1 MKRLFICLLA
11 LLLLS
16 GCGQAEVS
24 APAPAETPEAR
35 PPQPDWARP
44 AELKAELIQGLNL
57 DGVGDADDAVYISQL
72 QFGDAWD
79 DNCTALRVRLGTGE
93 TMARILP
100 VRGYYTLQTASLF
113 SEDRQAL
120 ILEVQC
126 PGSNWG
132 AANLFVYD
140 VFPAGN
146 DPAPSIVDRTFYSAD
161 DEPLLEAWRI
171 TDGTV
176 PVEIGGSPLQG
187 LTVYTSGAQGQ
198 WREAG
203 DRGLNIWSALQTGS
217 GISSDIHRT
226 YSPHMRL
233 RQSSD
238 SRVGLRALRQRRSK
252 VRILRAPPGSGE
264 PSCCIRNEGQ
274 GWNAPLSGRRI

>member
-1 MKRLFICLLA
+1 MA

-44 AELKAELIQGLNL
+44 AELKAELFQGLNL

-93 TMARILP
+93 T
-100 VRGYYTLQTASLF
+100 ASLF
-113 SEDRQAL
+113 SKDRQAL

-126 PGSNWG
+126 RGSNWG

-198 WREAG
+198 WREVETTFLWTG
-203 DRGLNIWSALQTGS
+203 DNWGLDNGRSLSEDRRGPSPG
-217 GISSDIHRT
+217 RT
-226 YSPHMRL
+226 PET
-233 RQSSD
+233 D
-238 SRVGLRALRQRRSK
+238 SRLCRTAACQTS
-252 VRILRAPPGSGE
+252 
-264 PSCCIRNEGQ
+264 IRKET
-274 GWNAPLSGRRI
+274 I

>member
-16 GCGQAEVS
+16 GCGQAGMS
-24 APAPAETPEAR
+24 APAETPEAR

-44 AELKAELIQGLNL
+44 AELKTELLQGLNL

-79 DNCTALRVRLGTGE
+79 DNCTALRVHLGTGE

-100 VRGYYTLQTASLF
+100 VHRYYTLQTASLF

-132 AANLFVYD
+132 PDNGRSLW
-140 VFPAGN
+140 AG
-146 DPAPSIVDRTFYSAD
+146 
-161 DEPLLEAWRI
+161 
-171 TDGTV
+171 
-176 PVEIGGSPLQG
+176 
-187 LTVYTSGAQGQ
+187 
-198 WREAG
+198 
-203 DRGLNIWSALQTGS
+203 
-217 GISSDIHRT
+217 
-226 YSPHMRL
+226 
-233 RQSSD
+233 
-238 SRVGLRALRQRRSK
+238 
-252 VRILRAPPGSGE
+252 
-264 PSCCIRNEGQ
+264 
-274 GWNAPLSGRRI
+274 

>member
-16 GCGQAEVS
+16 GCGQAGMS
-24 APAPAETPEAR
+24 APAETPEAR
-35 PPQPDWARP
+35 P
-44 AELKAELIQGLNL
+44 AELKTELLQGLNL

-79 DNCTALRVRLGTGE
+79 DNCTALRVHLGTGE

-100 VRGYYTLQTASLF
+100 VHRYYTLQTASLF

-146 DPAPSIVDRTFYSAD
+146 DPAPSIVDRVNTVDRTFYSAD

-176 PVEIGGSPLQG
+176 PVEIDGSPLQG

-198 WREAG
+198 WREVETTFLWTGDNWGPDNGWSLWAG
-203 DRGLNIWSALQTGS
+203 
-217 GISSDIHRT
+217 
-226 YSPHMRL
+226 
-233 RQSSD
+233 
-238 SRVGLRALRQRRSK
+238 
-252 VRILRAPPGSGE
+252 
-264 PSCCIRNEGQ
+264 
-274 GWNAPLSGRRI
+274 

>member
-198 WREAG
+198 WREVETTFLWTG
-203 DRGLNIWSALQTGS
+203 DNWGLDNGWSLSEDRRGPSPG
-217 GISSDIHRT
+217 RT
-226 YSPHMRL
+226 PET
-233 RQSSD
+233 D
-238 SRVGLRALRQRRSK
+238 SRLCRTAACQTSIWKGT
-252 VRILRAPPGSGE
+252 I
-264 PSCCIRNEGQ
+264 
-274 GWNAPLSGRRI
+274 